1 MKQQEIDH
9 IPFWNHLTPQQ
20 MDLLHSR
27 VRTVHYSSGQMIV
40 STDQDCLGIL
50 FILSGTVRIYL
61 LSEDGREATIARLLP
76 GDVCMLSASCMLST
90 DLFPA
95 QVSAELDTEALLIP
109 AQVFSQLMNENIYVE
124 NFAYRTMTARFVD
137 VICAVQQMLFL
148 SLEQRIV
155 TLNIGSAREAV
166 TRSLKQL
173 ASCGCI
179 EVFRGG
185 IRILNRSALY
195 QKVLN

>member
-1 MKQQEIDH
+1 
-9 IPFWNHLTPQQ
+9 
-20 MDLLHSR
+20 
-27 VRTVHYSSGQMIV
+27 
-40 STDQDCLGIL
+40 
-50 FILSGTVRIYL
+50 
-61 LSEDGREATIARLLP
+61 
-76 GDVCMLSASCMLST
+76 
-90 DLFPA
+90 
-95 QVSAELDTEALLIP
+95 
-109 AQVFSQLMNENIYVE
+109 
-124 NFAYRTMTARFVD
+124 MTARFVD

-155 TLNIGSAREAV
+155 TFLLDETSRLGGDTLAITQEKLAQNIGSAREAV